1 MINIAGG
8 PLRRCT
14 TFVSAVVDVVAE
26 LLLVVPLLL
35 LLPRRLPPRPLPRP
49 PFAILNVADTMK
61 IGAPLLVL
69 TDYGTVKTVL
79 ATDAREKYERMTDAL
94 YQM

>member
-1 MINIAGG
+1 
-8 PLRRCT
+8 
-14 TFVSAVVDVVAE
+14 
-26 LLLVVPLLL
+26 
-35 LLPRRLPPRPLPRP
+35 
-49 PFAILNVADTMK
+49 MK

>member
-1 MINIAGG
+1 
-8 PLRRCT
+8 
-14 TFVSAVVDVVAE
+14 VVDVVAE

-69 TDYGTVKTVL
+69 TDYLAQVKTVL